1 MLVAWRTGDAALA
14 PKEYFSEDAIALIRA
29 NDMKT
34 PMFNSLNLGGYLDW
48 KLGGGTFIDSR
59 LQAVPVTFLASL
71 ADASADQAKWNALV
85 KDVNWAVV
93 SIARPNDISG
103 VGKFNAPE
111 WFPVFQD
118 RAVQILVRRNA
129 TSR

>member
-1 MLVAWRTGDAALA
+1 
-14 PKEYFSEDAIALIRA
+14 
-29 NDMKT
+29 
-34 PMFNSLNLGGYLDW
+34 MFNSLNLGGYLDW
-48 KLGGGTFIDSR
+48 KLGGQTFIDSR
-59 LQAVPVTFLASL
+59 LQAVPVTFLASI
-71 ADASADQAKWNALV
+71 AEASADQAKWNSLV

-103 VGKFNAPE
+103 AGKFNAPE

-129 TSR
+129 TLR

>member
-1 MLVAWRTGDAALA
+1 
-14 PKEYFSEDAIALIRA
+14 
-29 NDMKT
+29 MKT